1 MAKPATRKVLK
12 GHSILQEIQM
22 TASVRWTSAD
32 LETLPENGK
41 RYEIIDGELIVS
53 RQPHWNHQYV
63 SSKVFSLLDSW
74 DMKTGLGAA
83 NCAPGVIFA
92 DDEDVVPDVVWVSN
106 ERLEDAFST
115 DGHLHAA
122 PDLAVEVLSPG
133 SVNERR
139 DREAKLKLY
148 SRRGVSEYWI
158 IDWRRRLIEV
168 YRREDAQLKLVGTL
182 YDADTLSTPLLPGF
196 ICKVSDIF
204 RGIRPEK

>member
-1 MAKPATRKVLK
+1 
-12 GHSILQEIQM
+12 M
-22 TASVRWTSAD
+22 TTSTRWTSAD

-63 SSKVFSLLDSW
+63 CSKVFSLLDAW
-74 DMKTGLGAA
+74 NTRAKAGTA

-92 DDEDVVPDVVWVSN
+92 DDEEVVPDVVWISN
-106 ERLEDAFST
+106 QRLADAFST

-122 PDLAVEVLSPG
+122 PELVVEVLSPG
-133 SVNERR
+133 SINERR

-158 IDWRRRLIEV
+158 VDWRKRLVEV
-168 YRREDAQLKLVGTL
+168 YRREEAQLTLAVTL
-182 YDADTLSTPLLPGF
+182 YDSDMLTTTLLSGF
-196 ICKVSDIF
+196 TCKVADIF
-204 RGIRPEK
+204 EGIFTEK

>member
-1 MAKPATRKVLK
+1 
-12 GHSILQEIQM
+12 M
-22 TASVRWTSAD
+22 TTSTRWTSAD

-63 SSKVFSLLDSW
+63 CSKVFSLLDAW
-74 DMKTGLGAA
+74 DMQTKLGAA

-92 DDEDVVPDVVWVSN
+92 DDEDVVPDVVWISY
-106 ERLEDAFST
+106 ERLADAFST

-122 PDLAVEVLSPG
+122 PEIVIEVLSPG

-158 IDWRRRLIEV
+158 VDWRKRLVEV
-168 YRREDAQLKLVGTL
+168 HRREEAQLKIISTL
-182 YDADTLSTPLLPGF
+182 YDPDTLATPLLPGF
-196 ICKVSDIF
+196 ACRVADIF
-204 RGIRPEK
+204 EGILT